1 MVDWLHSLFVVPD
14 TALLLTGEYSLPMV
28 ALSVCIAI
36 VASFTGFRVATHTS
50 ESHHSTRRH
59 ILIALGSL
67 ALGVG
72 IWAMHFIGML
82 AFELCAPVSY
92 DAPRTFLS
100 FIPGVF
106 AAFVALR
113 SLSSGDVKVKQILL
127 AGILMGGGIGAMH
140 YSGMTAMTMT
150 PLLRYDLF
158 YFSLSIFVA
167 ILLAMLSLWIK
178 YGLSGFMARRKLP
191 GINMLASVVM
201 GLAITG
207 MHYFGMLAARF
218 VAPPGMETSAQSS
231 SISYVLAGYVSFF
244 TLLMV
249 GAVLFLTL
257 LFRYMDIS
265 EKAESSRR
273 TQLVLMD
280 TAVDGIL
287 TIDEDSRV
295 LTMNKAVTRILGWD
309 NDTLTGHSIHRL
321 IPPDRRGKYNEQFF
335 KQQGELDGE
344 KIVGVSRDA
353 YALNSDGEKV
363 PVRVGV
369 GYAQLGNKNVFIV
382 IIGDNRAR
390 MEMEQIIREN
400 EAKFRSFFH
409 NIPGVA
415 YRSMNTQGR
424 PIEFISDAV
433 ADLTGYPATA
443 FTDGNRPLSLTDLVY
458 EPDLMLYKQARK
470 QEAEFLIEYRI
481 VAKNNEIKWVRE
493 YGCVVSSE
501 ECQSS
506 WVDGFIMDI
515 TSRKAI
521 EEELERAKEFAE
533 QAAAARASFL
543 ANMSHEI
550 RTPMNAI
557 IGFSDIL
564 LDEKLTDG
572 QYKHLTTINRS
583 ARSLLH
589 LLNDILDSAK
599 LDKGKLEIE
608 YRDFSLT
615 EEIDTVVSTFWLEAK
630 KKGLDLNVNVSSSLT
645 DIYHGAPERIRQVLG
660 NLISNAVKFTAKGKV
675 DVSVYQ
681 QPSGDISFSVTDSGI
696 GMTQPQLDKV
706 FDAFAQADVSMSR
719 KYGGTG
725 LGTTISKQLVEL
737 MGGEITATSEP
748 NTGTNFTFTLPLKP
762 VANRRVQHSRA
773 VSLPPMDMLVVD
785 DISQNVDLVSLL
797 LKRAGHRVEVA
808 ENGERALDKMKA
820 QHFDVVLMDLQMPV
834 MDGLTAAKIW
844 RQWEAE
850 NGRPRLPII
859 ALTASVLVQDK
870 LDAIDA
876 GMEGFANKPI
886 DFPVLQTEIA
896 RVLGYIDVN
905 VYNDTSRG
913 RHKDGSPVTPHID
926 YTRGEQLWGDR
937 DTFEREIRKF
947 IQGAGDWMSDLKTSL
962 KEEQYEQLDKQL
974 HGLKGVCGNLGLTYL
989 MVLFE
994 EYEREIHNRAFS
1006 EDDIAAIAAALRKIE
1021 RILDSV
1027 EADIHIASDYLGH
1040 APSEVLP
1047 PLKQLLALTRENR
1060 LDEGVYKICE
1070 GLNYGPLDSRVT
1082 RVLQDIDDFEF
1093 ERGALQLEQIIE
1105 ELETSE

>member
-1 MVDWLHSLFVVPD
+1 MTEWLFSVFVIPD
-14 TALLLTGEYSLPMV
+14 TSLLLTGYYSVPLV

-36 VASFTGFRVATHTS
+36 VASYTGFRVASQTS
-50 ESHHSTRRH
+50 ESHHFIRRQ
-59 ILIALGSL
+59 ILLALGSL
-67 ALGVG
+67 AFGVG

-92 DAPRTFLS
+92 DGLVTFLS

-113 SLSSGDVKVKQILL
+113 SLGSAEVNIKQICL
-127 AGILMGGGIGAMH
+127 AGGLMGGGIGAMH
-140 YSGMTAMTMT
+140 YSGMAAMTMT
-150 PLLRYDLF
+150 PLLRYDMF
-158 YFSLSIFVA
+158 YFSLSIVVA
-167 ILLAMLSLWIK
+167 ILLAILSLWIK
-178 YGLSGFMARRKLP
+178 YGLSKFMVSRKLP
-191 GINMLASVVM
+191 GLTFLASLVM
-201 GLAITG
+201 GLAITS

-218 VAPPGMETSAQSS
+218 VAPEGMETSLQSG

-244 TLLMV
+244 TLVMIGL
-249 GAVLFLTL
+249 VLFLTL

-265 EKAESSRR
+265 EKAESSHR
-273 TQLVLMD
+273 TQLALMD

-295 LTMNKAVTRILGWD
+295 LTMNKAITRILGWEL
-309 NDTLTGHSIHRL
+309 DTLCGQSIHKL
-321 IPPDRRGKYNEQFF
+321 IPRDKRSKYNDQFF
-335 KQQGELDGE
+335 KQQEMPNGEQ
-344 KIVGVSRDA
+344 IIGVSRDVH
-353 YALNSDGEKV
+353 ALNSDGEEV

-369 GYAQLGNKNVFIV
+369 GHAQQGNKNVFVV
-382 IIGDNRAR
+382 IIGDNRSR
-390 MEMEQIIREN
+390 MEMEQTIREN

-415 YRSMNTQGR
+415 YRSMNTPGGA
-424 PIEFISDAV
+424 IEFISEAV
-433 ADLTGYPATA
+433 ADLTGYPSHA
-443 FTDGNRPLSLTDLVY
+443 FTHKGQHLSLADFVY
-458 EPDLMLYKQARK
+458 EPDLALFQQARK

-501 ECQSS
+501 ACKKS

-521 EEELERAKEFAE
+521 EEELERAKESAE
-533 QAAAARASFL
+533 QAAASRASFL

-630 KKGLDLNVNVSSSLT
+630 KKGLDLHVNVSSSVS

-675 DVSVYQ
+675 DVAVYRQ
-681 QPSGDISFSVTDSGI
+681 ASGNISFSVSDSGI
-696 GMTQPQLDKV
+696 GMTQSQLDKV
-706 FDAFAQADVSMSR
+706 FDAFAQADASMSR

-737 MGGEITATSEP
+737 MGGEISATSEP

-762 VANRRVQHSRA
+762 VASRRVHHNKL
-773 VSLPPMDMLVVD
+773 VSLPPMNILVVD

-797 LKRAGHRVEVA
+797 LKRAGHEVEVA
-808 ENGERALDKMKA
+808 EHGQRALEKMKT
-820 QHFDVVLMDLQMPV
+820 QPFDVVLMDLQMPV
-834 MDGLTAAKIW
+834 MDGLTAAKVW
-844 RQWEAE
+844 RQYEAE
-850 NGRPRLPII
+850 NQLERLPIV

-870 LDAIDA
+870 LDAIEA

-896 RVLGYIDVN
+896 RVLGFINMDEQSDHSSTAKQPN
-905 VYNDTSRG
+905 S
-913 RHKDGSPVTPHID
+913 HID
-926 YTRGEQLWGDR
+926 YARGEQLWGGKEE
-937 DTFEREIRKF
+937 FEREIHKF
-947 IQGAGDWMSDLKTSL
+947 IESAPTWLSSL
-962 KEEQYEQLDKQL
+962 KDALKQKAYDQLEKQL

-994 EYEREIHNRAFS
+994 EYEREIPS
-1006 EDDIAAIAAALRKIE
+1006 QSLCDVDIADLAEAVSKVE
-1021 RILDSV
+1021 QILDNKNTV
-1027 EADIHIASDYLGH
+1027 DTNDADLTGNALC
-1040 APSEVLP
+1040 EVLP
-1047 PLKQLLALTRENR
+1047 PLKQLLVLTKENR
-1060 LDEGVYKICE
+1060 LDETVYKACE
-1070 GLNYGPLDSRVT
+1070 ELHFGSLHSRVN

-1093 ERGALQLEQIIE
+1093 ERGAAQLVQIIE